1 MLSQER
7 IDFLVNQMVGVS
19 GWIVSCKTKVQVKTV
34 FDFFEKINTECY
46 DNSNSK
52 LIYNLG
58 ITTGIMKLHVHN
70 LKKEQ
75 EKLASVE
82 N

>member
-1 MLSQER
+1 MDKER

-19 GWIVSCKTKVQVKTV
+19 GWIVSCKTKVQVKV
-34 FDFFEKINTECY
+34 VMDFFEKINQECY
-46 DNSNSK
+46 GSRDVK

-58 ITTGIMKLHVHN
+58 ITTGVMQLHVHN

-75 EKLASVE
+75 EKLASV
-82 N
+82 NN